1 MKDSFDRLFGEFS
14 ESEQERYFLSL
25 LKPEMKTMV
34 GKRSLNEILGSNYN
48 FHDKTTKQILADIK
62 NNL

>member
-1 MKDSFDRLFGEFS
+1 MKDKMFYELS
-14 ESEQERYFLSL
+14 ENEQESFFLSL
-25 LKPEMKTMV
+25 LKPEMKTIV

>member
-1 MKDSFDRLFGEFS
+1 MKDSFDRLFSEFS

-25 LKPEMKTMV
+25 LKPEMKTIV
-34 GKRSLNEILGSNYN
+34 GKRSLNEILGSSYN